1 MIRGDDS
8 KIIEI
13 VHSVYCGLDIHKES
27 ISACLIF
34 FDDQGRENIEV
45 QAFGT
50 LTGDI
55 IMIRYSFITP

>member
-1 MIRGDDS
+1 
-8 KIIEI
+8 
-13 VHSVYCGLDIHKES
+13 LDIHKES

-34 FDDQGRENIEV
+34 FDDQGREHIEV